1 MIKFNIVAP
10 INKVPSTFKL
20 FLQSIENQDYKE
32 KKLFLII
39 DNNPQ
44 LKNEL
49 LEHFHDINF
58 DYIILEN
65 NGSSGPSATRNL
77 AINYIND
84 GFITFLDSDDML
96 GKNYLKKMRYF
107 LEKNPNVKAVAASGK
122 KYALDDKQ
130 NPIFRGKSNLIFKS
144 GCLDHIQVFLN
155 EIGSISGFSI
165 SAENKVLFDES
176 MFFLEDYDFYI
187 KTLDKGINIYSAPCC
202 QYFYFVQVGGKKY
215 DYEKQTFAC
224 KKILENHC
232 IQSKDNFY
240 LRLLLTL
247 QAHKLMFRHSEK
259 IGIAFG
265 LMVLIFFL
273 YPMHMV
279 RFIRRLINV

>member
-1 MIKFNIVAP
+1 MIQFNIVAP
-10 INKVPSTFKL
+10 INKIPSTFKL
-20 FLQSIENQDYKE
+20 FLQSIENQDYRE

-155 EIGSISGFSI
+155 EIGSISGFTI
-165 SAENKVLFDES
+165 SSKNKVLFDES
-176 MFFLEDYDFYI
+176 MFFLEDYDFYLKNI
-187 KTLDKGINIYSAPCC
+187 ADGIQIFSNDKAEYY
-202 QYFYFVQVGGKKY
+202 YFIGSGPKKY
-215 DYEKQTFAC
+215 DKKKQKDAC
-224 KKILENHC
+224 NKINENNKTMSSNFFHNLLLYL
-232 IQSKDNFY
+232 QSNK
-240 LRLLLTL
+240 LRL
-247 QAHKLMFRHSEK
+247 RHSNYK
-259 IGIAFG
+259 LVASIIMLFILLIAPSHSFR
-265 LMVLIFFL
+265 FL
-273 YPMHMV
+273 
-279 RFIRRLINV
+279 RRLFSV

>member
-1 MIKFNIVAP
+1 MIQFNIVAP

-20 FLQSIENQDYKE
+20 FLQSIENQDYRE
-32 KKLFLII
+32 KKLFVII

-65 NGSSGPSATRNL
+65 NGTSGPSATRNL

-96 GKNYLKKMRYF
+96 GKNYLKKMSNF

-130 NPIFRGKSNLIFKS
+130 NPLFRGKSNLIFKS
-144 GCLDHIQVFLN
+144 GCLDHMQVFLN
-155 EIGSISGFSI
+155 EIGSISGFTI
-165 SAENKVLFDES
+165 SSKNKVLFDES
-176 MFFLEDYDFYI
+176 MFFLEDYDFYLKNI
-187 KTLDKGINIYSAPCC
+187 ADGIQIFSNDKAEYY
-202 QYFYFVQVGGKKY
+202 YFIGSGPKKY
-215 DYEKQTFAC
+215 DKKKQRDAC
-224 KKILENHC
+224 NKINENNKRISNNFFHNLLLYL
-232 IQSKDNFY
+232 QSNK
-240 LRLLLTL
+240 LRL
-247 QAHKLMFRHSEK
+247 RHSNYKLEAS
-259 IGIAFG
+259 IVMLFIFLIAPSHSFR
-265 LMVLIFFL
+265 FL
-273 YPMHMV
+273 
-279 RFIRRLINV
+279 RRLLSV

>member
-1 MIKFNIVAP
+1 MIQFNIVAP

-20 FLQSIENQDYKE
+20 FLQSIEIQDYKE

-58 DYIILEN
+58 DYTIMEN
-65 NGSSGPSATRNL
+65 NGTSGPSATRNL

-155 EIGSISGFSI
+155 EIGSISGFTI
-165 SAENKVLFDES
+165 SSKNKVLFDES
-176 MFFLEDYDFYI
+176 MFFLEDYDFYLKNI
-187 KTLDKGINIYSAPCC
+187 ADGTQIFSNDKAEYY
-202 QYFYFVQVGGKKY
+202 YFIGSGPKKY
-215 DYEKQTFAC
+215 DKKKQRDAC
-224 KKILENHC
+224 NKINENNKTMSSNFFHNLLLYL
-232 IQSKDNFY
+232 QSNK
-240 LRLLLTL
+240 LRL
-247 QAHKLMFRHSEK
+247 RHSNYK
-259 IGIAFG
+259 LVASIIMLFILLIAPSHSFR
-265 LMVLIFFL
+265 FL
-273 YPMHMV
+273 
-279 RFIRRLINV
+279 RRLFSV

>member
-10 INKVPSTFKL
+10 INKIPSTFKL
-20 FLQSIENQDYKE
+20 FLQSIENQDYRE

-155 EIGSISGFSI
+155 EIGSISGFTI
-165 SAENKVLFDES
+165 SSKNKVLFDES
-176 MFFLEDYDFYI
+176 MFFLEDYDFYLKNI
-187 KTLDKGINIYSAPCC
+187 ADGIQIFSNDKAEYY
-202 QYFYFVQVGGKKY
+202 YFIGSGPKKY
-215 DYEKQTFAC
+215 DKKKQRDAC
-224 KKILENHC
+224 NKINENNKTMSSNFFHNLLLYL
-232 IQSKDNFY
+232 QSNK
-240 LRLLLTL
+240 LRL
-247 QAHKLMFRHSEK
+247 RHSNYK
-259 IGIAFG
+259 LVASIIMLFILLIAPSHSFR
-265 LMVLIFFL
+265 FL
-273 YPMHMV
+273 
-279 RFIRRLINV
+279 RRLFSV

>member
-20 FLQSIENQDYKE
+20 FLQSIENQDYRE

-65 NGSSGPSATRNL
+65 NGTSGPSATRNL

-96 GKNYLKKMRYF
+96 GKNYLRKMSNF
-107 LEKNPNVKAVAASGK
+107 LEKNPNVRAVAASGK
-122 KYALDDKQ
+122 KFALDDKQ
-130 NPIFRGKSNLIFKS
+130 NQIFRGKSNLIFKS
-144 GCLDHIQVFLN
+144 GCLDRMQVFLN
-155 EIGSISGFSI
+155 EIGSISGFTI
-165 SAENKVLFDES
+165 SSKNKVLFDES
-176 MFFLEDYDFYI
+176 MFFLEDYDFYLKNVAGGI
-187 KTLDKGINIYSAPCC
+187 QIFSNDKAEYY
-202 QYFYFVQVGGKKY
+202 YFIGSGPKKY
-215 DYEKQTFAC
+215 DKKKQRDA
-224 KKILENHC
+224 
-232 IQSKDNFY
+232 
-240 LRLLLTL
+240 
-247 QAHKLMFRHSEK
+247 
-259 IGIAFG
+259 
-265 LMVLIFFL
+265 
-273 YPMHMV
+273 
-279 RFIRRLINV
+279 

>member
-20 FLQSIENQDYKE
+20 FLQSIENQDYRE

-155 EIGSISGFSI
+155 EIGSISGFTI
-165 SAENKVLFDES
+165 SSKNKVLFDES
-176 MFFLEDYDFYI
+176 MFFLEDYDFYLKNI
-187 KTLDKGINIYSAPCC
+187 ADGIQIFSNDKAEYY
-202 QYFYFVQVGGKKY
+202 YFIGSGPKKY
-215 DYEKQTFAC
+215 DKKKQRDAC
-224 KKILENHC
+224 NKINENNKTMSSNFFHNLLLYL
-232 IQSKDNFY
+232 QSNK
-240 LRLLLTL
+240 LRL
-247 QAHKLMFRHSEK
+247 RHSNYK
-259 IGIAFG
+259 LVASIIMLFILLIAPSHSFR
-265 LMVLIFFL
+265 FL
-273 YPMHMV
+273 
-279 RFIRRLINV
+279 RRLFSV

>member
-65 NGSSGPSATRNL
+65 NGTSGPSATRNL

-96 GKNYLKKMRYF
+96 GKNYLRKMSNF

-130 NPIFRGKSNLIFKS
+130 NPIFRGKSNLVFKS

-155 EIGSISGFSI
+155 EIGSISGFTI
-165 SAENKVLFDES
+165 SSKNKVLFDES
-176 MFFLEDYDFYI
+176 MFFLEDYDFYLKNI
-187 KTLDKGINIYSAPCC
+187 ADGIQIFSNDKAEYY
-202 QYFYFVQVGGKKY
+202 YFIGSGPKKY
-215 DYEKQTFAC
+215 DKKKQRDAC
-224 KKILENHC
+224 NKINENNKTMSSNFFHNLLLYL
-232 IQSKDNFY
+232 QSNK
-240 LRLLLTL
+240 LRL
-247 QAHKLMFRHSEK
+247 RHSNYK
-259 IGIAFG
+259 LVASIIMLFILLIAPSHSFR
-265 LMVLIFFL
+265 FL
-273 YPMHMV
+273 
-279 RFIRRLINV
+279 RRLFSV

>member
-20 FLQSIENQDYKE
+20 FLQSIENQDYRE

-65 NGSSGPSATRNL
+65 NGTSGPSATRNL

-96 GKNYLKKMRYF
+96 GKNYLKRMSHF
-107 LEKNPNVKAVAASGK
+107 LKKNPNVKAVAASGK

-155 EIGSISGFSI
+155 EIGSISGFTI
-165 SAENKVLFDES
+165 SSKNKVLFDES
-176 MFFLEDYDFYI
+176 MFFLEDYDFYLKNI
-187 KTLDKGINIYSAPCC
+187 ADGIQIFSNDKAEYY
-202 QYFYFVQVGGKKY
+202 YFIGSGPKKY
-215 DYEKQTFAC
+215 DKKKQRDAC
-224 KKILENHC
+224 NKINENNKTMSSNFFHNLLLYL
-232 IQSKDNFY
+232 QSNK
-240 LRLLLTL
+240 LRL
-247 QAHKLMFRHSEK
+247 RHSNYK
-259 IGIAFG
+259 LVASIIMLFILLIAPSHSFR
-265 LMVLIFFL
+265 FL
-273 YPMHMV
+273 
-279 RFIRRLINV
+279 RRLFSV

>member
-20 FLQSIENQDYKE
+20 FLQSIENQDYRE

-44 LKNEL
+44 LRNEL
-49 LEHFHDINF
+49 LEHFDDINF

-65 NGSSGPSATRNL
+65 NGTSGPSATRNL

-96 GKNYLKKMRYF
+96 GKNYLKKMNNF

-144 GCLDHIQVFLN
+144 GCLDHIQIFLN
-155 EIGSISGFSI
+155 EIGSISGFTI
-165 SAENKVLFDES
+165 SSKNKVLFDES
-176 MFFLEDYDFYI
+176 MFFLEDYDFYLKNI
-187 KTLDKGINIYSAPCC
+187 AEGIQIFSNDKAEYY
-202 QYFYFVQVGGKKY
+202 YFIGSGPKKY
-215 DYEKQTFAC
+215 DKKKQRDAC
-224 KKILENHC
+224 NKINENNKTMSSNFFHNLLLYL
-232 IQSKDNFY
+232 QSNK
-240 LRLLLTL
+240 LRL
-247 QAHKLMFRHSEK
+247 RHSNYK
-259 IGIAFG
+259 LGASIIMLFIFLIAPSHSFR
-265 LMVLIFFL
+265 FL
-273 YPMHMV
+273 
-279 RFIRRLINV
+279 RRLLSV

>member
-20 FLQSIENQDYKE
+20 FLQSIENQDYRE

-65 NGSSGPSATRNL
+65 NGTSGPSATRNL

-96 GKNYLKKMRYF
+96 GKNYLKRMSHF
-107 LEKNPNVKAVAASGK
+107 LKKNPNVKAVAASGK

-155 EIGSISGFSI
+155 EIGSISGFTI
-165 SAENKVLFDES
+165 SSKNKVLFDES
-176 MFFLEDYDFYI
+176 MFFLEDYDFYLKNI
-187 KTLDKGINIYSAPCC
+187 ADGTQIFSNDKAEYY
-202 QYFYFVQVGGKKY
+202 YFIGSGPKKY
-215 DYEKQTFAC
+215 DKKKQRDAC
-224 KKILENHC
+224 NKINENNKTMSSNFFHNLLLYL
-232 IQSKDNFY
+232 QSNK
-240 LRLLLTL
+240 LRL
-247 QAHKLMFRHSEK
+247 RHSNYK
-259 IGIAFG
+259 LGASIIMLFILLIAPSHSFR
-265 LMVLIFFL
+265 FL
-273 YPMHMV
+273 
-279 RFIRRLINV
+279 RRLLSV